1 MLLEQEREVEP
12 RMRHARFPTD
22 PDTQPR
28 LLNRHTMISP
38 AWQQTVSCWFV
49 SLQCPRGSQGLAS
62 QPLAPQVV
70 GGRSPPAAGSPCW
83 APARTPEP
91 SLPGRALLPS
101 HGSSNQSAFLETLS
115 RQSLILIFV
124 ASQGN
129 ALRKKKKK
137 KGKEKWKV
145 CHAITQ
151 RCLAGRREKWPHAGS
166 AFHNL
171 QLLQQR

>member
-1 MLLEQEREVEP
+1 MLLEQEREVEL
-12 RMRHARFPTD
+12 RMRHACFPID
-22 PDTQPR
+22 PDTQLR
-28 LLNRHTMISP
+28 LLNRRMMISP

-49 SLQCPRGSQGLAS
+49 SSQCPRGSQGLAS

-83 APARTPEP
+83 APARAAELLLP
-91 SLPGRALLPS
+91 SLPSTGTAIPWQQEPELLP
-101 HGSSNQSAFLETLS
+101 
-115 RQSLILIFV
+115 
-124 ASQGN
+124 GN
-129 ALRKKKKK
+129 AFQAEFDPDICCQSGECTQERKK

-151 RCLAGRREKWPHAGS
+151 LSLAGRREKWPRTGS

-171 QLLQQR
+171 QLL

>member
-28 LLNRHTMISP
+28 LLNRHAMISP

-70 GGRSPPAAGSPCW
+70 GGRSLLQQGARAGHLPAPQSRPC
-83 APARTPEP
+83 
-91 SLPGRALLPS
+91 PS
-101 HGSSNQSAFLETLS
+101 HGSSNHSAFLETLS
-115 RQSLILIFV
+115 RHSLILIFV

-129 ALRKKKKK
+129 ALRKKKKEREREMESVSRHHPALPRRAP
-137 KGKEKWKV
+137 GEM
-145 CHAITQ
+145 AMRRQ
-151 RCLAGRREKWPHAGS
+151 RLP
-166 AFHNL
+166 
-171 QLLQQR
+171 